1 MKRNY
6 RYCYGTR
13 PERNFP
19 KMSIQPPLFATIE
32 DAYMHFVRH
41 PEERQI
47 FEDAGDEFTFSALDD
62 VFDRME
68 FSNYRINQIVTDAN
82 KDQQQQQQSSQ
93 SGANEGNAEGGDVT
107 ENFPNGACEETG
119 SLRN

>member
-19 KMSIQPPLFATIE
+19 TMSIQSPLFATIE

-47 FEDAGDEFTFSALDD
+47 FEDNGDEFTFSALDD

-68 FSNYRINQIVTDAN
+68 FSNNRINQIVTDAN
-82 KDQQQQQQSSQ
+82 KDQQQQQQQQSSPPGVSQ
-93 SGANEGNAEGGDVT
+93 GNAEGGDVT
-107 ENFPNGACEETG
+107 DNVPNEAPAE
-119 SLRN
+119 

>member
-47 FEDAGDEFTFSALDD
+47 FEDSGDEFTFGALDD
-62 VFDRME
+62 VFDRMDIA
-68 FSNYRINQIVTDAN
+68 NIKINNDIMEAN
-82 KDQQQQQQSSQ
+82 KDQHQQQQSSQ
-93 SGANEGNAEGGDVT
+93 SGASQGNAEGGDVT
-107 ENFPNGACEETG
+107 DNVPNVAPAE
-119 SLRN
+119 